1 MSSDNNDGI
10 EGFGPLNASALGSRT
25 PKVKEPKQKK
35 VKEPKAP
42 KPKKERKK
50 KADDGLAAILPMA
63 EVHGK
68 RLAGGLLW
76 VPLESLR
83 HYKREAREEG
93 KKRQKDMVAIRKSPK
108 RIQAGF
114 APKTKKRVKGI
125 YSLAS
130 VLASQL
136 GENWLAVFQT
146 GPDKFAMVA
155 VIDNQI
161 LPGRDRMGGREEI
174 EALMHETWS
183 EMKGQVQ
190 PEPVIAP
197 PDWNFSSDTRTLAEV
212 IGPKDFKKEHELR
225 PLAFGL
231 TGGEVVQIAAG
242 AAVLGSI
249 AFGTYT
255 FLEKKKAA
263 AAEEAAIAAANA
275 EQLKAIESKRE
286 PARPWV
292 SLPAVNTLLD
302 ACAQHMSATP
312 LSIGGWVLGNVKC
325 APGRATALY
334 NRGDHGAPLAAFV
347 AAASSQGQPPNI
359 HQTGSSGTTNARIE
373 LAGDESD
380 TLVPMGQAVIDLT
393 NYLQAF
399 GQGAS
404 LDVSVVEPKPDA
416 DASAPKPTWQTSQF
430 TIKTQF
436 PPERLLQGAPLTGV
450 RVMEVDTDLDTDT
463 AELSWTLTGEIY
475 GR

>member
-1 MSSDNNDGI
+1 
-10 EGFGPLNASALGSRT
+10 
-25 PKVKEPKQKK
+25 
-35 VKEPKAP
+35 
-42 KPKKERKK
+42 
-50 KADDGLAAILPMA
+50 MA

-146 GPDKFAMVA
+146 GPDEFAMVA

-161 LPGRDRMGGREEI
+161 LPGRDRMGGRQEI

-183 EMKGQVQ
+183 AMKGQVQ
-190 PEPVIAP
+190 PDPVIAP
-197 PDWNFSSDTRTLAEV
+197 TDWNFSSDTRTLAEV

-249 AFGTYT
+249 AFATNIY
-255 FLEKKKAA
+255 LEKKKAI

-302 ACAQHMSATP
+302 ACAQHMSTTP
-312 LSIGGWVLGNVKC
+312 LSIGGWVLGNIKC

-347 AAASSQGQPPNI
+347 AAASSQGKPPNI
-359 HQTGSSGTTNARIE
+359 HQTGISGTTNARLE
-373 LAGDESD
+373 LAGDDSD

-393 NYLQAF
+393 NYVQAF

-404 LDVSVVEPKPDA
+404 FDVSVVEPKPDA
-416 DASAPKPTWQTSQF
+416 DASANKPTWHTSQF